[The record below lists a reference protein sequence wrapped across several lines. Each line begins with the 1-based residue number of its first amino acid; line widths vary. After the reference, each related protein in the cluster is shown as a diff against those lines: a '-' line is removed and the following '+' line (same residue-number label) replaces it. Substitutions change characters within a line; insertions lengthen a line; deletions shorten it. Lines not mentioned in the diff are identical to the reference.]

1 MLWKNRKV
9 NFILAF
15 LLALFFV
22 SVSSSS
28 STYAT
33 SQSFHF
39 EKNVNNFSQQVFDSS
54 TLGFTPVAVYV
65 EFYTSESISQ
75 LPIFNIYTRSNS
87 YSGFSCFLDS
97 NGWCKLLLVLPNGGL
112 KNYSNSSFVDYI
124 ADYTFYDSVPDF
136 DCDCPTPEPCSEV
149 PENPYDDKL
158 DKLTKAI
165 YYVPAV
171 IIVIYF
177 FYVMFSWY
185 NGGRS

>member
-1 MLWKNRKV
+1 MLRNLLCCLTFAFVFSLFLV
-9 NFILAF
+9 N
-15 LLALFFV
+15 
-22 SVSSSS
+22 SSS
-28 STYAT
+28 AT

-39 EKNVNNFSQQVFDSS
+39 EKNVNNFNQQVFDSS

-75 LPIFNIYTRSNS
+75 LPIFNIYTRSYS

-112 KNYSNSSFVDYI
+112 KNFSNSSFVDYI
-124 ADYTFYDSVPDF
+124 ADYTFYDFVPDF
-136 DCDCPTPEPCSEV
+136 DCDCPTPDPCPEI

-158 DKLTKAI
+158 DALIKAV

-171 IIVIYF
+171 LLVIYF
-177 FYVMFSWY
+177 FYVMYSWY
-185 NGGRS
+185 IRS